1 MKALDSAIRK
11 TQAWWGVD
19 KDTAEHICIFL
30 AMRQLIN
37 PDAEVIW
44 DEMHKAFP
52 NLFSIRKIR
61 CVKCE
66 QVIVFWPNDG
76 TITVRDDGELICLDC
91 QNGC

>member
-37 PDAEVIW
+37 PDA
-44 DEMHKAFP
+44 K
-52 NLFSIRKIR
+52 
-61 CVKCE
+61 
-66 QVIVFWPNDG
+66 
-76 TITVRDDGELICLDC
+76 
-91 QNGC
+91 